1 MKSAIDS
8 AGRLVIPKR
17 IRQEANL
24 KAGDIL
30 EVEWQEGRIEI
41 QPAPLAVELIRRGRL
56 VVAVPKEQ
64 IHPLTRETVESSRQS
79 LRRERAGK
87 S

>member
-1 MKSAIDS
+1 M
-8 AGRLVIPKR
+8 IPKR